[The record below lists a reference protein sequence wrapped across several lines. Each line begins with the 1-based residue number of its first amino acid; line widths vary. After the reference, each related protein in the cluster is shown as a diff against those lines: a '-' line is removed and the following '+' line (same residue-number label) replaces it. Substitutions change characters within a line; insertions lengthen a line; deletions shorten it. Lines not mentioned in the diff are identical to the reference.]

1 MPYVRIEVSRFT
13 CPDRISIGI
22 ESVHAPNTPFSA
34 LMLPGP
40 EVTFSSPGVFVIR
53 A

>member
-1 MPYVRIEVSRFT
+1 M
-13 CPDRISIGI
+13 GI
-22 ESVHAPNTPFSA
+22 ESVHAPKTPFNA

-40 EVTFSSPGVFVIR
+40 EVTFSSPGVLLMR